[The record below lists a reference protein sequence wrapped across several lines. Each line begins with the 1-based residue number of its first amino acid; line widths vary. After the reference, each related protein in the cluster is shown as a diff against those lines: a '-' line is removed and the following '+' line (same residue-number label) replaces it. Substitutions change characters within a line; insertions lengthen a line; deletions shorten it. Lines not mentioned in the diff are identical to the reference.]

1 MTMAMRIK
9 LPATQ
14 FASRHVVAVPML
26 PSRVTPCSARRQ
38 LVRKVLAV
46 QTDEKPTESK
56 PEVAKVRAF
65 NTSYTGS
72 DHRQ

>member
-1 MTMAMRIK
+1 MNMAMRIN
-9 LPATQ
+9 LPATR

-56 PEVAKVRAF
+56 PEVAKVSLGTAAYASCL
-65 NTSYTGS
+65 T
-72 DHRQ
+72 D